1 MCLYSI
7 ACMWK
12 SEEKS
17 FISFHHLGPR
27 NWVQVVRLGSKGLEV
42 LGLFIAPKLY
52 FDKDNNL

>member
-1 MCLYSI
+1 
-7 ACMWK
+7 MWK